1 MKRRIKRIKHSK
13 YKNTGFLFELLTRQ
27 VTLEIL
33 NNQEEKSKK
42 IIREFFSGKTE
53 LSKELRLFQLLLTE
67 KHINETKAE
76 KFIDLVLEA
85 HDKIDYKKL
94 SREKYNLVKRIKEN
108 FDIDNFFAS
117 PIKNYKTLASVHKL
131 FEAKKMDVSNIKDIF
146 RSRNVIIE
154 YATKD
159 TPHLNNNNKRDG
171 VIETYRK
178 QEQSVRLLTYKM
190 LIETFNKKYSNLND
204 KQKDLLKEYINNVN
218 NTSKFKEYFKEEL
231 KTVVR
236 TLRKLKEG
244 INDEVTVIK
253 LNETI
258 NVLKGQK
265 IRREI
270 QDSQVSSMMIA
281 YELIKEI
288 RNARKRT

>member
-1 MKRRIKRIKHSK
+1 MKKRIKRIKHSK

-33 NNQEEKSKK
+33 NNEEEKSKK
-42 IIREFFSGKTE
+42 IIKEFFSGNSE
-53 LSKELRLFQLLLTE
+53 LSKELRLCQLLLTE
-67 KHINETKAE
+67 KHLTEGKAE

-85 HDKIDYKKL
+85 HSKLDYKRL

-131 FEAKKMDVSNIKDIF
+131 FEAKKLDVTNIKDVY
-146 RSRNVIIE
+146 RSRNVIVE
-154 YATKD
+154 YSTKD
-159 TPHLNNNNKRDG
+159 RPHVKKKKSDPT
-171 VIETYRK
+171 IEEYKK

-190 LIETFNKKYSNLND
+190 LIENFNKKYSSLND
-204 KQKDLLKEYINNVN
+204 KQKELLKEYINNVN
-218 NTSKFKEYFKEEL
+218 NTSKFKDYFKSEL
-231 KTVVR
+231 KSVVSELSNLEKNI
-236 TLRKLKEG
+236 TDK
-244 INDEVTVIK
+244 VTCIK
-253 LNETI
+253 LNEI
-258 NVLKGQK
+258 IKVLSNQK

-270 QDSQVSSMMIA
+270 KDNQVSSIMIA

-288 RNARKRT
+288 KDAKKRT